1 MTATL
6 SARRDLI
13 ESALE
18 KKWPVSLAF
27 TAVVLLLWQVAGA
40 TGALPEYIVTPSSI
54 VAGIADLVS
63 SGELW
68 DLLIPSLKRSFAGF
82 FIGSSLGIVTG
93 LLTGISRPAAELL
106 ELPVSFTYP
115 LPKIALFPALAIL
128 FGFDDTTRIIVIS
141 LACFYPAYLNANL
154 GTRSINPMFVQL
166 AQNVEAS
173 RIRTFF
179 QVIVPA
185 ALPRIFTGLQICLG
199 VSFILLFATE
209 IIGFSDGVGS
219 DILKSSRDAKYQR
232 MYSGITVLGLAGF
245 LSSRL
250 LLLIGKI
257 ATRGRLSGG
266 VVDE

>member
-1 MTATL
+1 V
-6 SARRDLI
+6 I
-13 ESALE
+13 EAALD
-18 KKWPVSLAF
+18 KKWPVALAF
-27 TAVVLLLWQVAGA
+27 SALMLLGWQLAGA
-40 TGALPEYIVTPSSI
+40 AGALPEYIVTPSSV

-68 DLLIPSLKRSFAGF
+68 DLLIPSLKRSFTGF
-82 FIGSSLGIVTG
+82 FIGSTLGVIVG

-128 FGFDDTTRIIVIS
+128 FGFNDTTRIIVIA

-166 AQNVEAS
+166 AHNVEAS

-219 DILKSSRDAKYQR
+219 DILKSSRDAKYER
-232 MYSGITVLGLAGF
+232 MYSGIAVLGLAGF
-245 LSSRL
+245 LSNRL
-250 LLLIGKI
+250 LILIGKVV
-257 ATRGRLSGG
+257 TRGRLSGG
-266 VVDE
+266 VADD